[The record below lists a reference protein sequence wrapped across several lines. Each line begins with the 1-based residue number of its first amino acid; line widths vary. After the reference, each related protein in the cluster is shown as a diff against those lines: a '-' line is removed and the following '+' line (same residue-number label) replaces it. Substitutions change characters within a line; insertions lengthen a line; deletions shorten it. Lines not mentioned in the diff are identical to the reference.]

1 MSDEL
6 KAAEVQSV
14 LPISPAVFGA
24 ALVAAHEAG
33 VPLQTWLDEK
43 IARAIAESGIAEDA
57 RSLEKMAPWS
67 YAAAELFVQVA
78 NNAPESLQGRWATLF
93 DRISVDQSLWHFP
106 QLTLEE
112 IEHDSEADAPYLSL
126 TKLKKVWPQLCA
138 SIFCL

>member
-1 MSDEL
+1 MSEEL
-6 KAAEVQSV
+6 KAMEVQSV
-14 LPISPAVFGA
+14 LPISPSVFGA

-43 IARAIAESGIAEDA
+43 IAKAIAESTAVDDA

-67 YAAAELFVQVA
+67 FAAAELFVQVA
-78 NNAPESLQGRWATLF
+78 NNAPETLQGRWATLF
-93 DRISVDQSLWHFP
+93 DRVSVEEALWHFP

-126 TKLKKVWPQLCA
+126 AKLKIVWPRLCSA
-138 SIFCL
+138 IFCN